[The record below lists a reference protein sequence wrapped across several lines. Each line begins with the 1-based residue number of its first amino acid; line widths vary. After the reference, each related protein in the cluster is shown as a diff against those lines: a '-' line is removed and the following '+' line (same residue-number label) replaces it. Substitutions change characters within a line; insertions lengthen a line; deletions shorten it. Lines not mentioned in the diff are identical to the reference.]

1 MSFSQ
6 NAATNIVPLLGRL
19 VLAAAF
25 IPAGFHKVWEDS
37 TFTGEAAQTLLDLGF
52 GQLIAADEQV
62 RSAGRI
68 VLASYQDV
76 ETGRLGSQTQPATTQ
91 DEEAAADEPTQPQA
105 DATGEAALE
114 EEVPVEDLQPAEE
127 PDARPQP
134 SSPPE
139 VEPEVEQAP
148 GIQVT
153 AKRLH
158 HITVM
163 LVDGGLD
170 WNPGLMAWAGALTE
184 LFGGALI
191 LIGLLS
197 RLWGLGLA
205 VVMGCAFYLTTWV
218 AIGEHG
224 WFSLPVSQFNT
235 MFTQLG
241 LFVLAFGVLLTGPG
255 AVSFDRALFRRAKPE
270 TEDEHHFV
278 DLT

>member
-6 NAATNIVPLLGRL
+6 NAATNIVPLLGRF

-25 IPAGFHKVWEDS
+25 IPAGFHKVWEDD
-37 TFTGEAAQTLLDLGF
+37 TFTGKAAQTLLDLGI
-52 GQLIAADEQV
+52 GKLVAADEQV

-76 ETGRLGSQTQPATTQ
+76 ETGRLRSRTQPATTQ
-91 DEEAAADEPTQPQA
+91 DEEATADEPAQPQA
-105 DATGEAALE
+105 DTTAEPALE
-114 EEVPVEDLQPAEE
+114 EEVPVEDLQPVEDL
-127 PDARPQP
+127 DAQPQP
-134 SSPPE
+134 PSP
-139 VEPEVEQAP
+139 PEVEQAP
-148 GIQVT
+148 GPQVT

-170 WNPGLMAWAGALTE
+170 WKPGLMAWAGALTE

-224 WFSLPVSQFNT
+224 WFSLPVSQFNA

-270 TEDEHHFV
+270 IEDEHHLV

>member
-6 NAATNIVPLLGRL
+6 NAATNIVPLLGRF

-25 IPAGFHKVWEDS
+25 IPAGFHKVWEDD
-37 TFTGEAAQTLLDLGF
+37 TFTGKAAQTLLDLGI
-52 GQLIAADEQV
+52 GELVAADEQAS
-62 RSAGRI
+62 SASRI

-76 ETGRLGSQTQPATTQ
+76 ETGRLRSQTQPATRQ
-91 DEEAAADEPTQPQA
+91 DEEATADEPAQPQA
-105 DATGEAALE
+105 DATGEPALE
-114 EEVPVEDLQPAEE
+114 EEVAVEDLQPVEE
-127 PDARPQP
+127 LDAQPQP
-134 SSPPE
+134 PSP
-139 VEPEVEQAP
+139 PEVEQAP
-148 GIQVT
+148 GPQVT

-170 WNPGLMAWAGALTE
+170 WKPGLMAWAGALTE
-184 LFGGALI
+184 LFGGGLI

-255 AVSFDRALFRRAKPE
+255 AVSLDRALFRRAKPE
-270 TEDEHHFV
+270 IEDEHHLV

>member
-25 IPAGFHKVWEDS
+25 IPAGFHKVWEDD
-37 TFTGEAAQTLLDLGF
+37 TFTGEAAQTLLDLGI
-52 GQLIAADEQV
+52 GELVAADEQV
-62 RSAGRI
+62 SSAGRI
-68 VLASYQDV
+68 VLASYQDA
-76 ETGRLGSQTQPATTQ
+76 ETGRLRSQTQPATTQ
-91 DEEAAADEPTQPQA
+91 DEEAKEDEPAQPEE
-105 DATGEAALE
+105 DATGEPALE
-114 EEVPVEDLQPAEE
+114 EEVPVEDLQPVEE
-127 PDARPQP
+127 LDVQPQP
-134 SSPPE
+134 PSPPE
-139 VEPEVEQAP
+139 IEPEVEQAP
-148 GIQVT
+148 GPEVT
-153 AKRLH
+153 AKSLH

-163 LVDGGLD
+163 LVDSGLD
-170 WNPGLMAWAGALTE
+170 WKPGLMAWAGVLTE

-224 WFSLPVSQFNT
+224 WFSLPVSDFNA

>member
-6 NAATNIVPLLGRL
+6 NAATNIVPLLGRF

-25 IPAGFHKVWEDS
+25 IPAGFHKVWEDD
-37 TFTGEAAQTLLDLGF
+37 TFTGEAAQTLLDLGI
-52 GQLIAADEQV
+52 GEVVAADEQV
-62 RSAGRI
+62 SSAGRI

-91 DEEAAADEPTQPQA
+91 DEEATADEPAQPQA
-105 DATGEAALE
+105 DATGEPALE
-114 EEVPVEDLQPAEE
+114 EEVPVEDLQPVEDL
-127 PDARPQP
+127 DAQPQP
-134 SSPPE
+134 PSPA
-139 VEPEVEQAP
+139 EVEQAP
-148 GIQVT
+148 GPQVT

-158 HITVM
+158 QITVM

-170 WNPGLMAWAGALTE
+170 WRPGLMAWAGVLTE
-184 LFGGALI
+184 LVGGGLI

-224 WFSLPVSQFNT
+224 WFSLPVSEFNT

-270 TEDEHHFV
+270 SEDEHHFV

>member
-6 NAATNIVPLLGRL
+6 NAATNIVPMLGRF

-25 IPAGFHKVWEDS
+25 IPAGFHKVWEDD
-37 TFTGEAAQTLLDLGF
+37 TFTGEAAQTLLDLGI
-52 GQLIAADEQV
+52 GELVAADEQV
-62 RSAGRI
+62 SSAGRI
-68 VLASYQDV
+68 VLASYQVV

-91 DEEAAADEPTQPQA
+91 DEEAAADEPAQPEA
-105 DATGEAALE
+105 DATSEPALE
-114 EEVPVEDLQPAEE
+114 EEVPVEDLQPVEDL
-127 PDARPQP
+127 DAQP
-134 SSPPE
+134 LPPSPPE
-139 VEPEVEQAP
+139 IEQAP
-148 GIQVT
+148 GPQVT

-170 WNPGLMAWAGALTE
+170 WKPGLMAWAGALTE
-184 LFGGALI
+184 LFGGGLI

-205 VVMGCAFYLTTWV
+205 VVMGCAFYLTTWA

-224 WFSLPVSQFNT
+224 WFSLPVSEFNT